1 MSYMNEKMYCEV
13 PRFKIF
19 DFHRHASEMNDFEK
33 NLKEFNVGKFCLM
46 PTTLENDFQDILSYI
61 EKIKLYHDKFKDD
74 AIIFGAI
81 DFSQNKESNL
91 ELLDK
96 QREKVN
102 IKGIKIHPD
111 QRFEIKKIKLKP
123 YFDAISDILG
133 QDVTEYLW

>member
-1 MSYMNEKMYCEV
+1 MNEKMYCEV

-74 AIIFGAI
+74 AIREIASLSLERESGARGLRAVLENI
-81 DFSQNKESNL
+81 MLNL
-91 ELLDK
+91 M
-96 QREKVN
+96 
-102 IKGIKIHPD
+102 
-111 QRFEIKKIKLKP
+111 FEIPSMSNILKVIISKDVVLGKSSPEIVFNEEIKT
-123 YFDAISDILG
+123 A
-133 QDVTEYLW
+133 